1 MTQSLAIRSVTRS
14 SLLFALLAAGCGQPT
29 EQVASAATA
38 APPAPPAKVDPVVK
52 GVPHGAHILEVAV
65 TEQGDAAL
73 TFDNVGDI
81 RLWPALDGSRT
92 PVPITAVAP
101 HELALGHAGRDL
113 LAAVLDDAGSV
124 RLMRLGRDGSVRGQ
138 VQLPADVAYKQ
149 VVAVD
154 DGVLVRSDDQT
165 IEWFAG
171 DGTSRGRLVAEP
183 SRRIQ
188 AIAARNGQAFA
199 LVTTGSEIAG
209 SDGGVKTAAELDW
222 LLMMGGKLT
231 WGASTSL
238 PTTAKNGLV
247 ALSPS
252 HQRVAIV
259 DDKSQM
265 TVYELGLVPVKL
277 GESMF
282 TSDAGN
288 LGFVDDDHVAVM
300 GFSSVQWWVKPHKPA
315 SGSDPWAGVQ
325 SPPPTPQTMQ
335 ITSGGAIADNVAVTP
350 FGAALALT
358 DTAKVHYLGYKEH
371 GVGNLAVGPTSLA
384 MAMTGSHVVWLDNK
398 LAIEREVEL
407 RPESTSTWIY
417 ATPIGDHHLVTQTPF
432 EGKYKVE
439 LVDAD
444 NKERRADLGMYTS
457 VERVDFALD
466 SGLLGVSTY
475 GKIDRFQL
483 DLANNTATKL
493 PAIKV
498 RGSLSSLHV
507 FDPAK
512 TGGITAITIGWDRD
526 YDEYYTLTVYRTEGK
541 PKQVHRFT
549 SRIVDIHDNGIIYTQ
564 DGSTIQM
571 QRGDEKLGKLT
582 IEHAGAGGAVNSDGS
597 RFAVQADNEVVVTD
611 AAGAVQ
617 WKRPLWGAA
626 QLVFSK
632 DDKHLAVRANGGL
645 VLLSAA
651 TGEREAME
659 CGWSFG
665 LMTTPPNTNA
675 LASPPV
681 CEDPM

>member
-1 MTQSLAIRSVTRS
+1 MTQSLVIRSVTRS
-14 SLLFALLAAGCGQPT
+14 SLLLALCAAGCGQPT
-29 EQVASAATA
+29 EQVAAAATA
-38 APPAPPAKVDPVVK
+38 APVAPPKADPVVK

-65 TEQGDAAL
+65 TEEGDAAV
-73 TFDNVGDI
+73 TFDNVGDM

-124 RLMRLGRDGSVRGQ
+124 RLMRLGRDGSMRGQ

-165 IEWFAG
+165 IEWFAA

-188 AIAARNGQAFA
+188 AIAARKGQAFA
-199 LVTTGSEIAG
+199 VVTAANEAAG
-209 SDGGVKTAAELDW
+209 GDGGLTTAAELDW

-231 WGASTSL
+231 WGASTAL
-238 PTTAKNGLV
+238 PATVRNGLV

-252 HQRVAIV
+252 HQRVAVV
-259 DDKSQM
+259 DEKFQL

-277 GESMF
+277 GEQMF
-282 TSDAGN
+282 ASDAGN

-315 SGSDPWAGVQ
+315 AGSDPWAGVQ

-335 ITSGGAIADNVAVTP
+335 ITSGGAIADNLAVTP

-358 DTAKVHYLGYKEH
+358 NTAKVQYLGYKEH
-371 GVGNLAVGPTSLA
+371 GVGNLAVGPTSMA
-384 MAMTGSHVVWLDNK
+384 MAMTGSHVVWLDDK
-398 LAIEREVEL
+398 LAIQREVEL

-417 ATPIGDHHLVTQTPF
+417 ATPIGDHHLITQTPF

-439 LVDAD
+439 LVDVD
-444 NKERRADLGMYTS
+444 SKERRADLGTYTS
-457 VERVDFALD
+457 VERVDFAPD
-466 SGLLGVSTY
+466 SNLLGVSSY

-483 DLANNTATKL
+483 DLAATTAAKL
-493 PAIKV
+493 PALEV
-498 RGSLSSLHV
+498 RGSLSTLRV

-526 YDEYYTLTVYRTEGK
+526 YDEYYTLTIYRTQGK
-541 PKQVHRFT
+541 PKKVKRFS
-549 SRIVDIHDNGIIYTQ
+549 SRLVDIHDNGIMYTQ

-582 IEHAGAGGAVNSDGS
+582 IEHASSVVAVNSDGS
-597 RFAVQADNEVVVTD
+597 RFAVQADNDVVVTD